1 MDSMKT
7 RAPRNNQGSPKV
19 AGRSNTLFFGQ
30 SWQLLCLCELL
41 QPFNI
46 IDENG
51 FGFAVGRLSPRLS
64 SLAPALDV
72 YRLVW
77 CRALFSLLPLV

>member
-19 AGRSNTLFFGQ
+19 AGRSNTLFLGQ

-64 SLAPALDV
+64 LWTMHCYALLCCS
-72 YRLVW
+72 RLV
-77 CRALFSLLPLV
+77 